1 MIRWALGLIVL
12 VFSALPAS
20 AGWWQLWPSLPR
32 CGDSEVLYKIAST
45 AAWAEYHTW
54 HRGWVISNISQIG
67 EMARNPGPS
76 HIHRRYCRGTAWL
89 SDGKGSELVYVIEAG
104 QGFASIGWN
113 VEFCL
118 PAYDPWR
125 IYDAWCRSI
134 RPDPY

>member
-1 MIRWALGLIVL
+1 MIRWALGLFVL
-12 VFSALPAS
+12 LISALPAS
-20 AGWWQLWPSLPR
+20 AGWGGWWQSLPP
-32 CGDSEVLYKIAST
+32 CGNSDVLYRISER
-45 AAWAEYHTW
+45 AAWAEHNTW
-54 HRGWVISNISQIG
+54 HRGWVIASISHVG
-67 EMARNPGPS
+67 ETALNPGPS

-89 SDGKGSELVYVIEAG
+89 SNGQRLELVYVIEAG

-118 PAYDPWR
+118 PTYDPWR